1 MVVLL
6 IFLEEQ
12 RAASSHDRIVGW
24 DMEETLVV
32 AVPTICLP
40 QSFIFFFSGFNLTHD
55 LPHLSLPK
63 TKKMAEDLFDGAIGI
78 DLGTTYSYESK
89 F

>member
-24 DMEETLVV
+24 DMEVTFVV

-40 QSFIFFFSGFNLTHD
+40 QSFIFFFQAST
-55 LPHLSLPK
+55 
-63 TKKMAEDLFDGAIGI
+63 
-78 DLGTTYSYESK
+78 
-89 F
+89 